1 MSRHRAVRNLNL
13 EEELYDEEDD
23 GAIYDELQD
32 VSEDDQARL
41 IKGVEAVKFAIGSDT
56 GIEDREIKES
66 LWYYFFDEEATIAW
80 LQ

>member
-13 EEELYDEEDD
+13 EEELYEEDD

-32 VSEDDQARL
+32 VSEEDQARL
-41 IKGVEAVKFAIGSDT
+41 IKGVEAVKCAIGSDT